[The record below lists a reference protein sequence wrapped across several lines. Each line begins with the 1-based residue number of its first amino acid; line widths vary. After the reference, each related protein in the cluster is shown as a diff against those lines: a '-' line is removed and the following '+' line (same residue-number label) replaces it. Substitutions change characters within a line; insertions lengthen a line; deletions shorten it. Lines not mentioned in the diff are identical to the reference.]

1 MGLQNQLNDVASDSI
16 PLFFLALVADC
27 LNQLRSF
34 IITLLHSLG
43 LSRFDPNPVLVDDGF
58 FTPVGSGLASLI
70 VLSEQL
76 NLNRRISYRYSVV
89 GGGDDSPA
97 GVIGSPKCVV
107 CQSTFE
113 DGDQVRR
120 LPCRHV
126 FHRCCFDG
134 WLDHLNFNCPLCRTP
149 LVSDERVALAE
160 RRVGPELVSWFSL
173 R

>member
-16 PLFFLALVADC
+16 PLLFLALVADC
-27 LNQLRSF
+27 LHQLRSF
-34 IITLLHSLG
+34 LITLFQSLG
-43 LSRFDPNPVLVDDGF
+43 LSRFDPNPVVVDDGF
-58 FTPVGSGLASLI
+58 FAAVGSGLASLI

-76 NLNRRISYRYSVV
+76 NLNRRVSYRYSIV
-89 GGGDDSPA
+89 GGGDDGPA

-107 CQSTFE
+107 CQSSFE

-149 LVSDERVALAE
+149 LVSDERVTLAE
-160 RRVGPELVSWFSL
+160 RRVGPELVSWFSC